1 MEKQKLNPP
10 AKTFTCNRI
19 QAAIWVESV
28 ENEEGAFERQS
39 IRISKSFKDKQSGE
53 WKRTDS
59 LFVDDLPNVA
69 VVAMEAY
76 KHLRLSSREPRP
88 TDDKASDRSMR

>member
-1 MEKQKLNPP
+1 MEKQKSSPP

-28 ENEEGAFERQS
+28 ENEEGAFESQS

-53 WKRTDS
+53 WKRTDR
-59 LFVDDLPNVA
+59 LFADDLPNVA

-76 KHLRLSSREPRP
+76 KHLRLSSREL
-88 TDDKASDRSMR
+88 DIADENQGE